1 VARGAQAVCGRE
13 RVRDV
18 LWLKLLLVPSLMA
31 AVTLAGRRWGP
42 AVAGVLVGLPLTSA
56 PVVFLL
62 ALEHGT
68 AFAAQSAVGVLVGL
82 VPLGSFYL
90 AYGLLAQRARWPA
103 CAAAGWCAYLVAAV
117 ALRAAAPSPLT
128 AFLGAVAFLAVVV
141 VLLPRGAPGRPAA
154 RAPSWDIPFR
164 MVTAT
169 AVVIALTALA
179 HTLGPRLSGLLAP
192 FPVTGAVLS
201 IFTQRLDGDH
211 AVIRLIRGMG
221 LASFTFAAFFLVLA
235 ELLDRR
241 GTAAA
246 FGVAIAVAVVMHG
259 VLLTGPSTRPARS
272 RSDR

>member
-1 VARGAQAVCGRE
+1 M
-13 RVRDV
+13 

-90 AYGLLAQRARWPA
+90 AYGLLARRARWPI
-103 CAAAGWCAYLVAAV
+103 CAAAGWCAYLAAAV
-117 ALRAAAPSPLT
+117 ALRATAPSPLT
-128 AFLGAVAFLAVVV
+128 AFLGAVAFLAVVM
-141 VLLPRGAPGRPAA
+141 VLLPRGARGGPAA

-169 AVVIALTALA
+169 ALVIALTAFA
-179 HTLGPRLSGLLAP
+179 QILGPRLSGLLAP
-192 FPVTGAVLS
+192 FPVTGAVLA
-201 IFTQRLDGDH
+201 IFTHRLEGDQ
-211 AVIRLIRGMG
+211 AVVRLIRGMG

-246 FGVAIAVAVVMHG
+246 FGVAIAVAAIMHG
-259 VLLTGPSTRPARS
+259 VLLTGPSIRPTRS
-272 RSDR
+272 RWDH

>member
-1 VARGAQAVCGRE
+1 MRG
-13 RVRDV
+13 V

-103 CAAAGWCAYLVAAV
+103 CAAAGWCAYLLAAV
-117 ALRAAAPSPLT
+117 ALRA
-128 AFLGAVAFLAVVV
+128 
-141 VLLPRGAPGRPAA
+141 PA
-154 RAPSWDIPFR
+154 WDIPFR

>member
-1 VARGAQAVCGRE
+1 M
-13 RVRDV
+13 

-42 AVAGVLVGLPLTSA
+42 TVAGVLVGLPLTSA

-90 AYGLLAQRARWPA
+90 AYGLLARRGPWPA
-103 CAAAGWCAYLVAAV
+103 CVAAGWCAYLVAAV

-128 AFLGAVAFLAVVV
+128 AFLGAVAFLTVVMM
-141 VLLPRGAPGRPAA
+141 LLPRGTPGGPAA

-169 AVVIALTALA
+169 AVVIALTGLA
-179 HTLGPRLSGLLAP
+179 HALGPRLSGLLAP

-201 IFTQRLDGDH
+201 IFTHRLDGDD
-211 AVIRLIRGMG
+211 AVVRLIRGMG
-221 LASFTFAAFFLVLA
+221 LASFTFAVFFLVLA

-241 GTAAA
+241 GTAGPLCAA
-246 FGVAIAVAVVMHG
+246 GAG
-259 VLLTGPSTRPARS
+259 GRRPGRL
-272 RSDR
+272 

>member
-1 VARGAQAVCGRE
+1 M
-13 RVRDV
+13 

-90 AYGLLAQRARWPA
+90 AYGLLARRARWPA
-103 CAAAGWCAYLVAAV
+103 CAAAGWCAYLVAAL
-117 ALRAAAPSPLT
+117 ALRAATPP
-128 AFLGAVAFLAVVV
+128 
-141 VLLPRGAPGRPAA
+141 
-154 RAPSWDIPFR
+154 
-164 MVTAT
+164 
-169 AVVIALTALA
+169 
-179 HTLGPRLSGLLAP
+179 
-192 FPVTGAVLS
+192 
-201 IFTQRLDGDH
+201 RLDGDQ
-211 AVIRLIRGMG
+211 AVVRLIRGMG

-235 ELLDRR
+235 ELLERR

-246 FGVAIAVAVVMHG
+246 FGVAIAVATVMHG
-259 VLLTGPSTRPARS
+259 VLLTGSSTRPTRS
-272 RSDR
+272 RLDR

>member
-1 VARGAQAVCGRE
+1 
-13 RVRDV
+13 VRDV

-128 AFLGAVAFLAVVV
+128 AFLAAVAFLAVVV